1 MSAPVRPAAQGE
13 GLLLP
18 VDPAAPLLRIE
29 GLSISLPA
37 QADRRHAV
45 EDVSLE
51 LARNE
56 ILCVVGESG
65 SGKSVMSRA
74 VLGLFPSRH
83 VQPSAGRIVFEG
95 QDLLQA
101 TPEHM
106 RALRG
111 NRIAMIF
118 QEPMTAL
125 NPVLRIGAQIDEVLE
140 VHQAGAAAARRQRVL
155 EMLAAVNLPDP
166 ARILAAYPHQLSGGQ
181 RQRAMIAMAL
191 ALEPDI
197 LIADEPTTALD
208 VTTQAQI
215 LQLIRDMQRRQG
227 MGVIFVTH
235 DFGVVAEIADR
246 IAVMQHGRLVE
257 QGSADDVLHRPQAD
271 YTRSLLAAVPSLTPR
286 ARRDFSAAPVVLGVQ
301 NLSKT
306 FRSGGGL
313 FGGPARHVEALA
325 SVSFDI
331 RRGETVGV
339 VGESGSGK
347 STVARCIT
355 RLLDAD
361 SGEIRV
367 DGIDIARLGARELRP
382 LRKRLQMVFQDPFGS
397 LNPRRTVGQLI
408 SEGPMVHGLAAASAW
423 ARMLE
428 LLELV
433 GLERRAADR
442 FPHEFSGGQRQR
454 IGLAR
459 ALALEPEI
467 LVADEPVSALDVSVQ
482 AQVLRLLEDIRNR
495 LGLTV
500 LFITHDLR
508 VASQVC
514 DTVAVMHRG
523 RIVEFG
529 AVADVYANPSHEY
542 TRALMAAVP
551 GRHWSQHND
560 AANLSART
568 P

>member
-1 MSAPVRPAAQGE
+1 MSAPVH
-13 GLLLP
+13 P
-18 VDPAAPLLRIE
+18 VADNGPLLRIE

-45 EDVSLE
+45 EDVSLA

-101 TPEHM
+101 SPQHL

-140 VHQAGAAAARRQRVL
+140 VHQTSHQAGASAARRERVL
-155 EMLAAVNLPDP
+155 AMLAAVNLPDP
-166 ARILAAYPHQLSGGQ
+166 ASILAAYPHQLSGGQ

-191 ALEPDI
+191 VLEPDI

-215 LQLIRDMQRRQG
+215 LQLIRDMQRKQG

-257 QGSADDVLHRPQAD
+257 QGLADEVLRRPQAD

-286 ARRDFSAAPVVLGVQ
+286 ARRDFSAAPVVLGVKR
-301 NLSKT
+301 LSKT

-313 FGGPARHVEALA
+313 FGGPARHVDALV

-355 RLLDAD
+355 RLLEAD

-367 DGIDIARLGARELRP
+367 DGVDIARLSARELRP
-382 LRKRLQMVFQDPFGS
+382 VRKRLQMVFQDPFGS

-408 SEGPMVHGLAAASAW
+408 SEGPIVHGLAANSAW

-551 GRHWSQHND
+551 GRQWSQLND
-560 AANLSART
+560 AANLEASRA
-568 P
+568 

>member
-1 MSAPVRPAAQGE
+1 MNT
-13 GLLLP
+13 
-18 VDPAAPLLRIE
+18 DAPLLRIQ
-29 GLSISLPA
+29 GLSVSLPA
-37 QADRRHAV
+37 SADRRHAV
-45 EDVSLE
+45 DDVSLD
-51 LARNE
+51 LWRNQ

-74 VLGLFPSRH
+74 ILGLFPSRH
-83 VQPSAGRIVFEG
+83 VQPSAGRIVFDG
-95 QDLLQA
+95 ADLLQA
-101 TPEHM
+101 TPERM
-106 RALRG
+106 RELRG

-140 VHQAGAAAARRQRVL
+140 IHRAGDGAARRARVL
-155 EMLAAVNLPDP
+155 ELLAAVNLPEP
-166 ARILAAYPHQLSGGQ
+166 QQILSAYPHQLSGGQ

-215 LQLIRDMQRRQG
+215 LKLISELQRKKG

-235 DFGVVAEIADR
+235 DFGVVAEVADR

-257 QGSADDVLHRPQAD
+257 QGPARQVLSAPQAE
-271 YTRSLLAAVPSLTPR
+271 YTRSLLAAVPSLTPGPK
-286 ARRDFSAAPVVLGVQ
+286 RDFSAQPVVLSV
-301 NLSKT
+301 NALSKSY
-306 FRSGGGL
+306 RSGGGL
-313 FGGPARHVEALA
+313 FGGKGRSVDALA
-325 SVSFDI
+325 AVSFSV

-347 STVARCIT
+347 STAARCIA
-355 RLLDAD
+355 RLINAD
-361 SGEIRV
+361 SGEIMV
-367 DGIDIARLGARELRP
+367 EGTDIAALGARALRP
-382 LRKRLQMVFQDPFGS
+382 VRRRLQMVFQDPFGS

-408 SEGPMVHGLAAASAW
+408 AEGPIVHGLSAASAH
-423 ARMLE
+423 ARALE
-428 LLELV
+428 LLDLV
-433 GLERRAADR
+433 GLERRAAAR
-442 FPHEFSGGQRQR
+442 YPHEFSGGQRQR

-459 ALALEPEI
+459 ALALEPAI

-482 AQVLRLLEDIRNR
+482 DQVLRLLADIRNR

-508 VASQVC
+508 VAAQVC
-514 DTVAVMHRG
+514 DSIVVMHKG
-523 RIVEFG
+523 RVVESG
-529 AVADVYANPSHEY
+529 LVADVYARPAHEY
-542 TRALMAAVP
+542 TRALLAAVP
-551 GRHWSQHND
+551 GRQWSNKND
-560 AANLSART
+560 ARVALPPT

>member
-1 MSAPVRPAAQGE
+1 MSAAGPM
-13 GLLLP
+13 
-18 VDPAAPLLRIE
+18 LRIE
-29 GLSISLPA
+29 GLSVSLPA
-37 QADRRHAV
+37 LADRRHAV

-51 LARNE
+51 LSRNE

-83 VQPSAGRIVFEG
+83 VQPTAGRILFEG
-95 QDLLQA
+95 EDLLQA
-101 TPEHM
+101 PEQRM
-106 RALRG
+106 RELRG

-125 NPVLRIGAQIDEVLE
+125 NPVMRIGAQIEEVLE
-140 VHQAGAAAARRQRVL
+140 VHHAGDLAARRARAL
-155 EMLAAVNLPDP
+155 DMLAAVNLPEP
-166 ARILAAYPHQLSGGQ
+166 RQILAAYPHQLSGGQ

-215 LQLIRDMQRRQG
+215 LVLIRDIQRKKG

-235 DFGVVAEIADR
+235 DFGVVAEVADR

-257 QGSADDVLHRPQAD
+257 QGRADEVLNRPQAD
-271 YTRSLLAAVPSLTPR
+271 YTRSLLAAVPSLMPGPKH
-286 ARRDFSAAPVVLGVQ
+286 DFSGQPVVLGVKA
-301 NLSKT
+301 LSKSY
-306 FRSGGGL
+306 RSGGGF
-313 FGGPARHVEALA
+313 FGGAARRVDALVE
-325 SVSFDI
+325 VSFGV
-331 RRGETVGV
+331 RRGETVGI

-347 STVARCIT
+347 STAARCIT
-355 RLLDAD
+355 RLIEAD
-361 SGEIRV
+361 SGQIMVE
-367 DGIDIARLGARELRP
+367 GIDIAALGQRALRP
-382 LRKRLQMVFQDPFGS
+382 VRKRMQMVFQDPFGS
-397 LNPRRTVGQLI
+397 LNPRRTVGRLI
-408 SEGPMVHGLAAASAW
+408 AEGPIVHGVAPAT
-423 ARMLE
+423 ARARALE

-459 ALALEPEI
+459 ALALEPDI

-482 AQVLRLLEDIRNR
+482 AQVLRLLADIRSR

-514 DTVAVMHRG
+514 DSIVVMHKG
-523 RIVEFG
+523 RVVEYG
-529 AVADVYANPSHEY
+529 PVADVYANPSHDY
-542 TRALMAAVP
+542 TRSLMAAVP
-551 GRHWSQHND
+551 GRKWSQGNE
-560 AANLSART
+560 ASNASMRT
-568 P
+568 A

>member
-1 MSAPVRPAAQGE
+1 MTSVPPTSVPLPSVPLTSAPLASE
-13 GLLLP
+13 
-18 VDPAAPLLRIE
+18 PLLQID
-29 GLSISLPA
+29 GLSVSLPA

-45 EDVSLE
+45 ENVSLS
-51 LARNE
+51 LSRNE

-83 VQPSAGRIVFEG
+83 VQPSAGRILFEG
-95 QDLLQA
+95 EDLLRAPQDRL
-101 TPEHM
+101 

-125 NPVLRIGAQIDEVLE
+125 NPVMRIGAQIAEVLE
-140 VHQAGAAAARRQRVL
+140 VHQTVSAQPRLERV
-155 EMLAAVNLPDP
+155 EQMLAAVNLPDP
-166 ARILAAYPHQLSGGQ
+166 AKILAAYPHQLSGGQ

-215 LQLIRDMQRRQG
+215 LALIKSIQRKQG

-257 QGSADDVLHRPQAD
+257 QGLAADVLNRPQAP
-271 YTRSLLAAVPSLTPR
+271 YTRSLLAAVPSLTPGP
-286 ARRDFSAAPVVLGVQ
+286 RRDFSAEPVVLSVKG
-301 NLSKT
+301 LHKT
-306 FRSGGGL
+306 YRSGGGL
-313 FGGPARHVEALA
+313 FGGAARQVDALVDVNF
-325 SVSFDI
+325 SV
-331 RRGETVGV
+331 RRGETLGI

-347 STVARCIT
+347 STAARCIT
-355 RLLDAD
+355 RLLEAD
-361 SGEIRV
+361 SGAILI
-367 DGIDIARLGARELRP
+367 DGIDIVPLGQRQLRP
-382 LRKRLQMVFQDPFGS
+382 LRRRLQMVFQDPFGS

-408 SEGPMVHGLAAASAW
+408 AEGPVVHGMKATVAW
-423 ARMLE
+423 DRMLE
-428 LLELV
+428 LLEMV
-433 GLERRAADR
+433 GLDRRAADR

-454 IGLAR
+454 VGLAR

-482 AQVLRLLEDIRNR
+482 AQVLRLLADIRSR

-500 LFITHDLR
+500 VFVTHDLR

-514 DTVAVMHRG
+514 DSIAVMRRG
-523 RIVEFG
+523 QIVEYG
-529 AVADVYANPSHEY
+529 AVADIFSNPSHVY
-542 TRALMAAVP
+542 TKELMAAVP
-551 GRHWSQHND
+551 GRQWSQ
-560 AANLSART
+560 ANENRVA
-568 P
+568 

>member
-1 MSAPVRPAAQGE
+1 MTTAP
-13 GLLLP
+13 
-18 VDPAAPLLRIE
+18 PLLRIE
-29 GLSISLPA
+29 GLSVSLPA
-37 QADRRHAV
+37 NADRPYAV
-45 EDVSLE
+45 ENVSLD

-74 VLGLFPSRH
+74 VLGLFASRH

-95 QDLLQA
+95 EDLLRA
-101 TPEHM
+101 TPERM

-140 VHQAGAAAARRQRVL
+140 VHQAADKAARRARVL
-155 EMLAAVNLPDP
+155 EMLAAVHLPEP
-166 ARILAAYPHQLSGGQ
+166 EKILAAYPHQLSGGQ

-191 ALEPDI
+191 ALQPDI

-215 LQLIRDMQRRQG
+215 LALIREVQRKQG

-235 DFGVVAEIADR
+235 DFGVVAEVADR
-246 IAVMQHGRLVE
+246 IAVMQHGRIVE
-257 QGSADDVLHRPQAD
+257 QGPADEVLNRPRSD
-271 YTRSLLAAVPSLTPR
+271 YTRALLAAVPSLTPGPK
-286 ARRDFSAAPVVLGVQ
+286 RDFGTAPVMVAVKGL
-301 NLSKT
+301 NKS
-306 FRSGGGL
+306 FRSGSGW
-313 FGGPARHVEALA
+313 FGGAARRVDALA
-325 SVSFDI
+325 GVSFDV
-331 RRGETVGV
+331 RRGETVGI

-347 STVARCIT
+347 TTVARCII

-361 SGEIRV
+361 SGEILI
-367 DGIDIARLGARELRP
+367 DGNNVVGLGQRALRP
-382 LRKRLQMVFQDPFGS
+382 VRKRLQMVFQDPFGS

-408 SEGPMVHGLAAASAW
+408 SEGPIVHGVAEASAL
-423 ARMLE
+423 ARTHE

-433 GLERRAADR
+433 GLERRAAER
-442 FPHEFSGGQRQR
+442 YPHEFSGGQRQR
-454 IGLAR
+454 ISLAR

-482 AQVLRLLEDIRNR
+482 AQVLRLLADIRNR
-495 LGLTV
+495 LGLT
-500 LFITHDLR
+500 LIFITHDLR

-514 DTVAVMHRG
+514 DSVAVMRHG

-529 AVADVYANPSHEY
+529 PVAQVYENPSHAY
-542 TRALMAAVP
+542 TRELMDSVP
-551 GRHWSQHND
+551 GRHWSHGND
-560 AANLSART
+560 AANLNRGA

>member
-1 MSAPVRPAAQGE
+1 VNAT
-13 GLLLP
+13 
-18 VDPAAPLLRIE
+18 APLLRIE
-29 GLSISLPA
+29 GLQVSLPA
-37 QADRRHAV
+37 DADRHHAV
-45 EDVSLE
+45 DDLSLD
-51 LARNE
+51 LWRNE

-74 VLGLFPSRH
+74 ILGLFPSRH
-83 VQPSAGRIVFEG
+83 VQPRGGRILFEG
-95 QDLLQA
+95 EDLLQA
-101 TPEHM
+101 SPE
-106 RALRG
+106 RLRDLRG

-140 VHQAGAAAARRQRVL
+140 IHRAGDGAARRARVL
-155 EMLAAVNLPDP
+155 ELLAAVNLPEP
-166 ARILAAYPHQLSGGQ
+166 QQILSAYPHQLSGGQ

-215 LQLIRDMQRRQG
+215 LALIRELQRKRG

-257 QGSADDVLHRPQAD
+257 QGPASQVLNEPRAD
-271 YTRSLLAAVPSLTPR
+271 YTRSLLAAVPSLTPGPK
-286 ARRDFSAAPVVLGVQ
+286 RDFSAQPVVLSVKGL
-301 NLSKT
+301 NKT
-306 FRSGGGL
+306 YRSGGGL
-313 FGGPARHVEALA
+313 FGGPGRRVDALA
-325 SVSFDI
+325 AVSFSV
-331 RRGETVGV
+331 RRGETVGI

-347 STVARCIT
+347 STAARCIA
-355 RLLDAD
+355 RLIDAD
-361 SGEIRV
+361 SGQIMVE
-367 DGIDIARLGARELRP
+367 GTDIAPLAPRALRP
-382 LRKRLQMVFQDPFGS
+382 VRRRLQMVFQDPFGS

-408 SEGPMVHGLAAASAW
+408 AEGPIVHGLSEASAH
-423 ARMLE
+423 ARALE

-433 GLERRAADR
+433 GLERRAAAR

-459 ALALEPEI
+459 ALALEPAI

-482 AQVLRLLEDIRNR
+482 DQVLRLLADIRNR

-514 DTVAVMHRG
+514 DSIVVMHRG
-523 RIVEFG
+523 RVVETG
-529 AVADVYANPSHEY
+529 LVADVYARPTHEY
-542 TRALMAAVP
+542 TRALLAAVP
-551 GRHWSQHND
+551 GRHWSHDQNT
-560 AANLSART
+560 AVRT
-568 P
+568 HPTATP

>member
-1 MSAPVRPAAQGE
+1 MNT
-13 GLLLP
+13 
-18 VDPAAPLLRIE
+18 DAPLLRIQ
-29 GLSISLPA
+29 GLSVSLPA
-37 QADRRHAV
+37 SADRRHAV
-45 EDVSLE
+45 DDVSLD
-51 LARNE
+51 LWRNQ

-74 VLGLFPSRH
+74 ILGLFPSRH
-83 VQPSAGRIVFEG
+83 VQPSAGRIVFDG
-95 QDLLQA
+95 ADLLQA
-101 TPEHM
+101 TPERM
-106 RALRG
+106 RELRG

-140 VHQAGAAAARRQRVL
+140 IHRAGDGGARRARVL
-155 EMLAAVNLPDP
+155 ELLAAVNLPEP
-166 ARILAAYPHQLSGGQ
+166 QQILSAYPHQLSGGQ

-215 LQLIRDMQRRQG
+215 LKLISELQRKKG

-235 DFGVVAEIADR
+235 DFGVVAEVADR

-257 QGSADDVLHRPQAD
+257 QGPARQVLSAPQAE
-271 YTRSLLAAVPSLTPR
+271 YTRSLLAAVPSLTPGPK
-286 ARRDFSAAPVVLGVQ
+286 RDFSAQPVVLSV
-301 NLSKT
+301 NALSKSY
-306 FRSGGGL
+306 RSGGGL
-313 FGGPARHVEALA
+313 FGGKGRSVDALA
-325 SVSFDI
+325 AVSFSV

-347 STVARCIT
+347 STAARCIA
-355 RLLDAD
+355 RLINAD
-361 SGEIRV
+361 SGEIMV
-367 DGIDIARLGARELRP
+367 EGTDIAALGARALRP
-382 LRKRLQMVFQDPFGS
+382 VRRRLQMVFQDPFGS

-408 SEGPMVHGLAAASAW
+408 AEGPIVHGLSAASAH
-423 ARMLE
+423 ARALE
-428 LLELV
+428 LLDLV
-433 GLERRAADR
+433 GLERRAAAR
-442 FPHEFSGGQRQR
+442 YPHEFSGGQRQR

-459 ALALEPEI
+459 ALALEPAI

-482 AQVLRLLEDIRNR
+482 DQVLRLLADIRNR

-508 VASQVC
+508 VAAQVC
-514 DTVAVMHRG
+514 DSIVVMHKG
-523 RIVEFG
+523 RVVESG
-529 AVADVYANPSHEY
+529 LVADVYARPAHEY
-542 TRALMAAVP
+542 TRALLAAVP
-551 GRHWSQHND
+551 GRQWSNKND
-560 AANLSART
+560 ARVALPPT

>member
-1 MSAPVRPAAQGE
+1 MTSVPPTSVPLPSVPLTSAPLASE
-13 GLLLP
+13 
-18 VDPAAPLLRIE
+18 PLLQID
-29 GLSISLPA
+29 GLSVSLPA

-45 EDVSLE
+45 ENVSLS
-51 LARNE
+51 LSRNE
-56 ILCVVGESG
+56 ILCIVGESG

-83 VQPSAGRIVFEG
+83 VQPSAGRILFEG
-95 QDLLQA
+95 EDLLRAPQDRL
-101 TPEHM
+101 

-125 NPVLRIGAQIDEVLE
+125 NPVMRIGAQIAEVLE
-140 VHQAGAAAARRQRVL
+140 VHQTVSAQPRLERV
-155 EMLAAVNLPDP
+155 EQMLAAVNLPDP
-166 ARILAAYPHQLSGGQ
+166 AKILAAYPHQLSGGQ

-215 LQLIRDMQRRQG
+215 LALIKSIQRKQG

-257 QGSADDVLHRPQAD
+257 QGLAADVLNRPQAP
-271 YTRSLLAAVPSLTPR
+271 YTRSLLAAVPSLTPGP
-286 ARRDFSAAPVVLGVQ
+286 RRDFSAEPVVLSVKG
-301 NLSKT
+301 LHKT
-306 FRSGGGL
+306 YRSGGGL
-313 FGGPARHVEALA
+313 FGGAARQVDALVDVNF
-325 SVSFDI
+325 SV
-331 RRGETVGV
+331 RRGETLGI

-347 STVARCIT
+347 STAARCIT
-355 RLLDAD
+355 RLLEAD
-361 SGEIRV
+361 SGAILI
-367 DGIDIARLGARELRP
+367 DGIDIVPLGQRQLRP
-382 LRKRLQMVFQDPFGS
+382 LRRRLQMVFQDPFGS

-408 SEGPMVHGLAAASAW
+408 AEGPVVHGMKATVAW
-423 ARMLE
+423 TRMLE
-428 LLELV
+428 LLEMV
-433 GLERRAADR
+433 GLDRRAADR

-454 IGLAR
+454 VGLAR

-482 AQVLRLLEDIRNR
+482 AQVLRLLADIRSR

-500 LFITHDLR
+500 VFVTHDLR

-514 DTVAVMHRG
+514 DSIAVMRRG
-523 RIVEFG
+523 QIVEYG
-529 AVADVYANPSHEY
+529 AVADIFSNPSHVY
-542 TRALMAAVP
+542 TKELMAAVP
-551 GRHWSQHND
+551 GRQWSQ
-560 AANLSART
+560 ANENRVA
-568 P
+568 

>member
-1 MSAPVRPAAQGE
+1 MNA
-13 GLLLP
+13 
-18 VDPAAPLLRIE
+18 DAPLLRIQ
-29 GLSISLPA
+29 GLSVSLPA
-37 QADRRHAV
+37 SADRRHAV
-45 EDVSLE
+45 EDLSLD
-51 LARNE
+51 LWRNE

-83 VQPSAGRIVFEG
+83 VQPSAGRILFEG
-95 QDLLQA
+95 EDLLQA
-101 TPEHM
+101 TPE
-106 RALRG
+106 RLRDLRG

-140 VHQAGAAAARRQRVL
+140 IHRSGDGAARRERVL
-155 EMLAAVNLPDP
+155 ELLAAVNLPDP
-166 ARILAAYPHQLSGGQ
+166 QQILSAYPHQLSGGQ

-215 LQLIRDMQRRQG
+215 LLLIRELQRKKG

-246 IAVMQHGRLVE
+246 IAVMQHGHLVE
-257 QGSADDVLHRPQAD
+257 QGPAEQVLNRPQAD
-271 YTRSLLAAVPSLTPR
+271 YTRSLLAAVPSLTPGPK
-286 ARRDFSAAPVVLGVQ
+286 RDFSAQPVVLSV
-301 NLSKT
+301 NALSKSY
-306 FRSGGGL
+306 RSGGGL
-313 FGGPARHVEALA
+313 FGGKGRSVDALSA
-325 SVSFDI
+325 VSFSV
-331 RRGETVGV
+331 RRGETVGI

-347 STVARCIT
+347 STAARCIA
-355 RLLDAD
+355 RLINAD
-361 SGEIRV
+361 SGQILVE
-367 DGIDIARLGARELRP
+367 GADIAPLSVRALRP
-382 LRKRLQMVFQDPFGS
+382 VRRRMQMVFQDPFGS

-408 SEGPMVHGLAAASAW
+408 AEGPIVHGLSEVSAH
-423 ARMLE
+423 ARALE
-428 LLELV
+428 LLDLV
-433 GLERRAADR
+433 GLERRAAAR
-442 FPHEFSGGQRQR
+442 YPHEFSGGQRQR

-459 ALALEPEI
+459 ALALEPAI

-482 AQVLRLLEDIRNR
+482 DQVLRLLADIRNR

-514 DTVAVMHRG
+514 DSIVVMHKG
-523 RIVEFG
+523 RVVESG
-529 AVADVYANPSHEY
+529 PVADVYARPAHAY
-542 TRALMAAVP
+542 TQALLAAVP
-551 GRHWSQHND
+551 GRHWSHDNE
-560 AANLSART
+560 ARLATAPSPT